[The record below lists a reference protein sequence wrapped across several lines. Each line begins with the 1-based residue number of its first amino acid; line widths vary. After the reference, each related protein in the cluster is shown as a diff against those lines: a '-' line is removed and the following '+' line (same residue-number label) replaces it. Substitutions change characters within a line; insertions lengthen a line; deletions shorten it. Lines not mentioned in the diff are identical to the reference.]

1 MGLEVKLNCGFSLI
15 KESKKIN
22 HFSIH
27 QKIMMGEL
35 IKCHNMVNIFHDESS
50 LSMFGRQC

>member
-1 MGLEVKLNCGFSLI
+1 MGLELKLNCGFSLI